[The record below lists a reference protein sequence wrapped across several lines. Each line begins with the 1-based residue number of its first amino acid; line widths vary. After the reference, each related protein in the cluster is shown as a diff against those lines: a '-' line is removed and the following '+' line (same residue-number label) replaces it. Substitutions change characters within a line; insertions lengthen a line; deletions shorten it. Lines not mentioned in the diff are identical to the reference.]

1 MNFRVGIGTDRH
13 PVKKSGR
20 MVLGGVVVSEDIG
33 LEGHSDADVVC
44 HALIDALLGATGM
57 GDIGEYF
64 DQSENWRGASS
75 LLMLERVYD
84 LLKEDGWSI
93 VNVDVTVICGLLKL
107 SSYRNKMVETLSR
120 ALKTSAEVINIKFK
134 SANSLGFEVN
144 EGVSAIAICL
154 VSRKS
159 TS

>member
-120 ALKTSAEVINIKFK
+120 ALKTSVEVINIKFK
-134 SANSLGFEVN
+134 SANNLGFEVN

>member
-107 SSYRNKMVETLSR
+107 APYRNRMVETLSK
-120 ALKTSAEVINIKFK
+120 ALKASAEIINVKFK
-134 SANSLGFEVN
+134 SANNLGFEVS